1 MGCSKGRRI
10 DVGLIVVVGPPC
22 GGKTTYA
29 RQHAQPGDIIVDW
42 DALACALAA
51 PDADP
56 YDHGHAVRQCAFR
69 ARASAINEALKHAGD
84 VDVYLIHTAPRPEA
98 LEAYARQGG
107 RVVVVDPGME
117 VVVARCQAERP
128 ASALAVAMRWYDDHH
143 HSEFKIAKTSRS
155 W

>member
-1 MGCSKGRRI
+1 M
-10 DVGLIVVVGPPC
+10 GLIVVVGPPC

-29 RQHAQPGDIIVDW
+29 RQRAQPGDIIVDW
-42 DALACALAA
+42 DALATALAA

-84 VDVYLIHTAPRPEA
+84 VDVYLIHTAPRPEV

-128 ASALAVAMRWYDDHH
+128 VSALAVAMRWYEDHH
-143 HSEFKIAKTSRS
+143 HSEFKITKTSRS